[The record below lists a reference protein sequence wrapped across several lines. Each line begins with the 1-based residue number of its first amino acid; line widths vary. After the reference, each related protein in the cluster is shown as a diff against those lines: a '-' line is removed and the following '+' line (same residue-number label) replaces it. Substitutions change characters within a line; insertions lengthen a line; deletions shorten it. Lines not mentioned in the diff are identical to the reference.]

1 MRPCEGALFTRASS
15 LVVLLCLHLC
25 IDVGVAARGGA
36 RLLSGLG
43 CSLVSVFVKFLVRF
57 CFFWGSVKKIRF
69 SFEIVFLGFCESA
82 LDRVFGSWD
91 RLFGVGPV
99 RLAEPSRS

>member
-57 CFFWGSVKKIRF
+57 CFFWGLFKIF
-69 SFEIVFLGFCESA
+69 GFR
-82 LDRVFGSWD
+82 L
-91 RLFGVGPV
+91 RLFLKVFVKVLWIGF
-99 RLAEPSRS
+99 LARGID